1 MGSNWGIRGKVKK
14 EKMIQTELL
23 TNDEILDFQRICRE
37 VKGMVLTYEE
47 AKEQAL
53 RLVQA
58 FDLLL
63 DNKLTI
69 ASDNKN

>member
-1 MGSNWGIRGKVKK
+1 MLSTG
-14 EKMIQTELL
+14 LL
-23 TNDEILDFQRICRE
+23 TEKEILDFQRICQE
-37 VKGMVLTYEE
+37 VKGIALTYNES
-47 AKEQAL
+47 KEQAL